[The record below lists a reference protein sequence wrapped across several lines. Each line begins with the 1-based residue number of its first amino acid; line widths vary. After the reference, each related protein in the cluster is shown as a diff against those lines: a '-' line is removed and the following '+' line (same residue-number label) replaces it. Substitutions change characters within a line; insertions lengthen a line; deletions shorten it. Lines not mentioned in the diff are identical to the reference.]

1 MSLRRKLT
9 VILATDVD
17 GYGLMVARDE
27 ESTVRRFRACSAVLT
42 EFIERAGGRIF
53 NQAGDA
59 ILAEFRSAIDAVR
72 CAIDAQESLRTHN
85 IGVPP
90 GQQMAVRIGITIG
103 DVVDR
108 EGDLLGDG
116 VNIAARLRT
125 LAPAGGIC
133 VSRAVHEAVV
143 SKLVIQ
149 FADAGPRQLKNI
161 PEPVHAFMISF
172 DDTSS
177 PTAVTAGPAPRRPA
191 GRTAVWAALGLAL
204 GGVVAGLLVFVQ
216 PWARAVPVGA
226 RIVASDVAVAP
237 QTPRPAGI
245 SEPVSGGRAEP
256 AAAVPPAPTGGTVAP
271 GASPAPLDALTAKYL
286 VSRQW
291 HDCLEADVAETI
303 TNACRFLLTQD
314 GIGTDDRAR
323 LLYRYGRGLRDLGET
338 DLAVRAYTDSI
349 AVKPLADAFSHRGV
363 AHYDTGDYARA
374 LADFGEALALDPLSV
389 EAMNNRAWTLFK
401 AGDLAKAL
409 ADADRAVRLDGS
421 KAYAWDTRAHIN
433 EARGERAAAISDFRK
448 ALSLDAAMASSRD
461 GLARMRASP

>member
-1 MSLRRKLT
+1 MLLRRKLT

-17 GYGLMVARDE
+17 GYGLMLAQDE
-27 ESTVRRFRACSAVLT
+27 ETTVRRFRDCSAVLT

-72 CAIDAQESLRTHN
+72 CAIDAQESLRTRN
-85 IGVPP
+85 IGVSP

-108 EGDLLGDG
+108 DGDLLGDG

-143 SKLVIQ
+143 SKLVVQ

-172 DDTSS
+172 DDA
-177 PTAVTAGPAPRRPA
+177 PPPAAVATTPARRVPAVRPA
-191 GRTAVWAALGLAL
+191 LVAAGALALVGVLAGGLAY
-204 GGVVAGLLVFVQ
+204 VQ
-216 PWARAVPVGA
+216 PWTPAVPSGA
-226 RIVASDVAVAP
+226 RIVAPDAPGVAVKPGPVATSDP
-237 QTPRPAGI
+237 ISTIRP
-245 SEPVSGGRAEP
+245 EPP
-256 AAAVPPAPTGGTVAP
+256 TVANAES
-271 GASPAPLDALTAKYL
+271 GATVAAPAPLDTLTAKYR
-286 VSRQW
+286 VTRQW
-291 HDCLEADVAETI
+291 HDCLEADAAETI
-303 TNACRFLLTQD
+303 TTACRSLIAQE
-314 GIGTDDRAR
+314 GIGAGDRAR

-349 AVKPLADAFSHRGV
+349 ALKPLSEAFSHRGV
-363 AHYDTGDYARA
+363 AHYDKGDFPRA
-374 LADFGEALALDPLSV
+374 LADFGEALALDPRSV

-409 ADADRAVRLDGS
+409 ADADRAVQLDAG

-433 EARGERAAAISDFRK
+433 EARGERAAAISDYRK
-448 ALSLDAAMASSRD
+448 ALSLDATMASSRD